1 MSVSAPRRVG
11 QIVTG
16 LGALVVLVGLVGGAP
31 IALLAFAGNPLP
43 DHLPTFAEIGTAL
56 TSRDDGQLFVRALA
70 VVGWLGWATFAV
82 SVLIDLPFRIVRR
95 PAPRLPGLGRQQR
108 MAAALIG
115 SALILVASPA
125 TAAVAATAQPT
136 TLHVQPRVA
145 AAPLAAAETPWSA
158 APKTNPGVAAR
169 AAAAASSTAN
179 SVVLPAGTSPV
190 AAAQGA
196 TPSAA
201 TAAPARAATSPVP
214 ASGGVAHLL
223 PVRASGDAEPRYQV
237 ERGDYLGAIAD
248 RYVGD
253 FSDFPELARINK
265 IKNPDR
271 IFPGQLLRLPDEA
284 ADHGYRPHASG
295 MVINP
300 GVNDGHDPTKPPPT
314 PPKETPPA
322 PPSQPARP
330 KPPTITEPP
339 TITVPPVLPA
349 PRPAEVVPLPPASP
363 DQNMAAGAP
372 QQSDTGLQINRPL
385 AVSAVIAAAAIVG
398 AQVGTVFGLRRRPA
412 GTPLDGGRHRAEHD

>member
-43 DHLPTFAEIGTAL
+43 DHLPTLSEIGTTL

-125 TAAVAATAQPT
+125 TAAVAASATQPMTVHLQPGVESALIASTPWAT
-136 TLHVQPRVA
+136 TPQRA
-145 AAPLAAAETPWSA
+145 AATPE
-158 APKTNPGVAAR
+158 R
-169 AAAAASSTAN
+169 AAAAA
-179 SVVLPAGTSPV
+179 PQR
-190 AAAQGA
+190 AAAGA
-196 TPSAA
+196 VPGPAA
-201 TAAPARAATSPVP
+201 
-214 ASGGVAHLL
+214 ASGVAHLL
-223 PVRASGDAEPRYQV
+223 PVAARDSGGAEQRYQV

-253 FSDFPELARINK
+253 FDDYPELARLNK
-265 IKNPDR
+265 IKDPDR
-271 IFPGQLLRLPDEA
+271 IFPGQLLRLPDQA
-284 ADHGYRPHASG
+284 VDHGYRPHASG
-295 MVINP
+295 MVIEP
-300 GVNDGHDPTKPPPT
+300 GIDDGHDPTQPPPAQQPPTRPAPT
-314 PPKETPPA
+314 PPRETA
-322 PPSQPARP
+322 PPLPAQPAHP
-330 KPPTITEPP
+330 KPP

-349 PRPAEVVPLPPASP
+349 PQPPDIVPLPPASP

>member
-1 MSVSAPRRVG
+1 VSVSAPRRVG

-43 DHLPTFAEIGTAL
+43 DHLPTLTEIGTAL

-125 TAAVAATAQPT
+125 TAAVAATAQPV

-145 AAPLAAAETPWSA
+145 TAPLVAAE
-158 APKTNPGVAAR
+158 
-169 AAAAASSTAN
+169 
-179 SVVLPAGTSPV
+179 
-190 AAAQGA
+190 QGA
-196 TPSAA
+196 TPWAA
-201 TAAPARAATSPVP
+201 APQRAVAPARAASSPVP

-223 PVRASGDAEPRYQV
+223 PVAAHRDGGDAEPRYQV

-271 IFPGQLLRLPDEA
+271 IFPGQLLRLPDQA

-295 MVINP
+295 MVIQP
-300 GVNDGHDPTKPPPT
+300 GVDDGHDPTQPPPAQPPAQPTQPTQPPPT
-314 PPKETPPA
+314 QPKETPPV
-322 PPSQPARP
+322 PPAQPARP
-330 KPPTITEPP
+330 KPPI
-339 TITVPPVLPA
+339 ITVPPVLPA